1 MSKIKLKARLLKISL
16 NKENLILDFYSWQ
29 NYVSFE
35 KQADGSLRK
44 KLETKIRVR

>member
-1 MSKIKLKARLLKISL
+1 MSKTKLKARLLKI
-16 NKENLILDFYSWQ
+16 FYSWQ

-44 KLETKIRVR
+44 KLETKIRVKVELNSDNTTQ